1 MLIGVSRS
9 LKKAG
14 CDVRIVTLEPASSPV
29 LTTGKGGPHRVEGIA
44 AGFRPPHLKEGEY
57 DEARTVEEG
66 TAREMARRL
75 AREEGIFAGT
85 SSGLNVTTALQL
97 AQELGPG
104 STVATVAVDTGFK
117 YLAGDLYRE

>member
-1 MLIGVSRS
+1 
-9 LKKAG
+9 
-14 CDVRIVTLEPASSPV
+14 
-29 LTTGKGGPHRVEGIA
+29 
-44 AGFRPPHLKEGEY
+44 LKEGEY

-66 TAREMARRL
+66 AAREMARRL

-85 SSGLNVTTALQL
+85 SSGLNITAALQL

-104 STVATVAVDTGFK
+104 STIATVAVDTGFK